1 MRTEFEVTGL
11 FYESGGYKLR
21 KFLDIKR
28 TDTVQSI
35 PDLMVVMMNPGSSY
49 PLDGIDNNSIS
60 SEAEPDTTQQQ
71 IMKVMDGASF
81 DYARILNLSD
91 LRTPDSNQL
100 YKFVKSDKSKLV
112 DHSIFSTNR
121 KTELNQ
127 LFIQNIPVI
136 FGWGVNAALTL
147 LAKLAIESLCI
158 NNPLRMPK
166 PGTQYSYYHPLH
178 GIYEKQ
184 LEWVQ
189 HVINQSTRTQKSSA
203 GIRDEIPAGETRSFG
218 ISCGG
223 FSQKPQS

>member
-1 MRTEFEVTGL
+1 MVQHARPVLDRVIDLKLNRGITFRTEFEVTGL
-11 FYESGGYKLR
+11 FYESGGYKFR

-28 TDTVQSI
+28 TNTVQGI

-71 IMKVMDGASF
+71 IMKVMDEVSF
-81 DYARILNLSD
+81 DYPRILNLSD

-100 YKFVKSDKSKLV
+100 YKFVKSDESKLV

-127 LFIQNIPVI
+127 LFIQYIPVI

-158 NNPLRMPK
+158 NNPLGMLK
-166 PGTQYSYYHPLH
+166 PGTQYSYYHPLPR
-178 GIYEKQ
+178 IYEKQ

-189 HVINQSTRTQKSSA
+189 YVINQSIRTQKICV
-203 GIRDEIPAGETRSFG
+203 GI
-218 ISCGG
+218 
-223 FSQKPQS
+223 